1 MSSGPRTRSRSPIC
15 HPQRT
20 SGYRGCHGQST
31 MKPLRSKPA
40 LGKAAKRRRRTA
52 WRATL
57 RNGHGDPATA
67 PGAANPDTGRVPAAD
82 GGNRVALTRSCRA
95 DDLPGLAFHQVGLG
109 AVRLGRVGSERLAR
123 LLVCHYA
130 LAFGLGPQWFDGL
143 WQGWVAMAGG
153 AEGQRIARRR
163 RTAPGRC

>member
-1 MSSGPRTRSRSPIC
+1 VSSGPRTRSRSPIC

-31 MKPLRSKPA
+31 VKPLRSKPA

-67 PGAANPDTGRVPAAD
+67 PGAACEDAERQECGSGR
-82 GGNRVALTRSCRA
+82 R
-95 DDLPGLAFHQVGLG
+95 HLG
-109 AVRLGRVGSERLAR
+109 
-123 LLVCHYA
+123 HT
-130 LAFGLGPQWFDGL
+130 P
-143 WQGWVAMAGG
+143 
-153 AEGQRIARRR
+153 
-163 RTAPGRC
+163 